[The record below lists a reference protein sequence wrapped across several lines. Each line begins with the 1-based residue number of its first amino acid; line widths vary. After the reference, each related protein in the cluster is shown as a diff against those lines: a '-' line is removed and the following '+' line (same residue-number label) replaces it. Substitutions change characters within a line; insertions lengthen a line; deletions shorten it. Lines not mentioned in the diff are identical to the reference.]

1 MKKNIKEIV
10 KQTERNMLKSCL
22 AASAT
27 SPTSRSLAGFPLR
40 NKKNTERSPHSLLSR
55 RDISQISL
63 RISQSVYM
71 MKMPH
76 MVLLF
81 INYLY

>member
-27 SPTSRSLAGFPLR
+27 SPTSRGLVPLR